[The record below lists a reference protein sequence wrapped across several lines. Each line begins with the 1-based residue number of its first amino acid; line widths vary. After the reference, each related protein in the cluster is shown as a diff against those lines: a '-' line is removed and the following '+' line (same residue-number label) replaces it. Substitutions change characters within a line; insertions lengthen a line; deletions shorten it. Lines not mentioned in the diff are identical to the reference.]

1 MRSPPAWTLLD
12 TEEVQDCTIFRVHRD
27 RMRSPRSGDAHP
39 FWRIEAA
46 AWCNVVPVTED
57 GHVVMVRQW
66 RHGSRALTLEIP
78 GGIVDPGESP
88 AAAAARELLE
98 ETGYGGG
105 ELVPIGALNPNP
117 ALFANR
123 VHTFWA
129 RGVRRL
135 APIANHGEEE
145 TSVELVP
152 LADLDRRVAA
162 GDIDHALVVAA
173 LHWFDLARRR
183 G

>member
-1 MRSPPAWTLLD
+1 MGKPHPWTVLD
-12 TEEVQDCTIFRVHRD
+12 TEAVQDCTIFRVHRD
-27 RMRSPRSGDAHP
+27 RARSPRSGEVHP

-46 AWCNVVPVTED
+46 EWCNVVPVTED

-88 AAAAARELLE
+88 AVAAARELLE

-105 ELVPIGALNPNP
+105 DVVPIGALNPNP
-117 ALFANR
+117 ALFSNR

-135 APIANHGEEE
+135 APIANHGAEE

-152 LADLDRRVAA
+152 LA
-162 GDIDHALVVAA
+162 
-173 LHWFDLARRR
+173 
-183 G
+183 

>member
-1 MRSPPAWTLLD
+1 MGSPRPWTLVD

-27 RMRSPRSGDAHP
+27 RARSPRDGTVHP
-39 FWRIEAA
+39 WWRIGAA
-46 AWCNVVPVTED
+46 DWCNVVPTTDD
-57 GHVVMVRQW
+57 GRVVMVRQW
-66 RHGSRALTLEIP
+66 RHGSGALTLEIP

-88 AAAAARELLE
+88 AEAAARELLE

-105 ELVPIGALNPNP
+105 EVVPIGVVSPNP
-117 ALFANR
+117 AIFDNR

-129 RGVRRL
+129 RGVRAL
-135 APIANHGEEE
+135 AAIANHGNEE

-162 GDIDHALVVAA
+162 GDVDHALVIAA
-173 LHWFDLARRR
+173 LHWFHLARKPA
-183 G
+183 

>member
-1 MRSPPAWTLLD
+1 VE
-12 TEEVQDCTIFRVHRD
+12 TEAVQDCTIFSVHRD
-27 RMRSPRSGDAHP
+27 RARSPRDGALRP
-39 FWRIEAA
+39 WWRISSAD
-46 AWCNVVPVTED
+46 WCNVVPVTAD

-105 ELVPIGALNPNP
+105 TIVPIGALSPNP
-117 ALFANR
+117 AIFDNC

-129 RGVRRL
+129 RDVRPV
-135 APIANHGEEE
+135 AAIANHGEEE
-145 TSVELVP
+145 TEVELVP

-162 GDIDHALVVAA
+162 GDVDHALVVAA
-173 LHWFDLARRR
+173 LHWFHLARQRA
-183 G
+183 

>member
-1 MRSPPAWTLLD
+1 MGSPRPWTVVD
-12 TEEVQDCTIFRVHRD
+12 TEAVQDCTIFRVHRD
-27 RMRSPRSGDAHP
+27 RARSPRSGDVHLW
-39 FWRIEAA
+39 WRIAA
-46 AWCNVVPVTED
+46 APWCNVVPVTED
-57 GHVVMVRQW
+57 GRVVMVRQW

-78 GGIVDPGESP
+78 GGIVDPGETP

-105 ELVPIGALNPNP
+105 DLVAIGTLNPNP
-117 ALFANR
+117 AIFDNR

-129 RGVRRL
+129 RDVRPL
-135 APIANHGEEE
+135 GPIANHGEEE

-173 LHWFDLARRR
+173 LHWFHLARKHA
-183 G
+183 

>member
-1 MRSPPAWTLLD
+1 MGKPHAWTVLD
-12 TEEVQDCTIFRVHRD
+12 TEAMQDCTIFRVHRD
-27 RMRSPRSGDAHP
+27 RVRSPRSGEVHP

-46 AWCNVVPVTED
+46 EWCNIVPVTED

-88 AAAAARELLE
+88 AVAAARELLE

-105 ELVPIGALNPNP
+105 DVVPIGALNPNP
-117 ALFANR
+117 ALFSNR

-129 RGVRRL
+129 RGVRPI
-135 APIANHGEEE
+135 APIANEGAEE

-162 GDIDHALVVAA
+162 GDIEHALVIAA
-173 LHWFDLARRR
+173 LHWFDLARR
-183 G
+183 GG